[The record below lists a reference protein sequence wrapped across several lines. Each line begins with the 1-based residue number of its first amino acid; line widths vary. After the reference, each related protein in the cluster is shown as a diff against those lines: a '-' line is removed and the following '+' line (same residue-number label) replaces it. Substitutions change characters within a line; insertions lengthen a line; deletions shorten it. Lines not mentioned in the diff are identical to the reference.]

1 MASKTNITEDKFNNK
16 WGFIVSCIGSAV
28 GMANIWMF
36 PYRIGEFG
44 GAAFL
49 IPYLIFVVLI
59 GFSGV
64 IGEMAFGRAMHSGPL
79 GAFRKAFEMRF
90 SGKSGSAAGTVIG
103 LIPVIGS
110 LGIAIGYSVIIGW
123 ILKFL
128 ADAVTGS
135 IVNDEDP
142 AQVFTVLSQNCQQD
156 HDACILRTFPVPCHP
171 GGIPGRR
178 D

>member
-1 MASKTNITEDKFNNK
+1 MTSKNILSEDKFNNK

-59 GFSGV
+59 EFSGV

-90 SGKSGSAAGTVIG
+90 SGKSGSDAGSRN
-103 LIPVIGS
+103 GS
-110 LGIAIGYSVIIGW
+110 
-123 ILKFL
+123 
-128 ADAVTGS
+128 
-135 IVNDEDP
+135 
-142 AQVFTVLSQNCQQD
+142 
-156 HDACILRTFPVPCHP
+156 
-171 GGIPGRR
+171 
-178 D
+178 

>member
-1 MASKTNITEDKFNNK
+1 MSENMITEDKFRSK
-16 WGFIVSCIGSAV
+16 WGFVVSCIGSAV

-44 GAAFL
+44 GSAFL
-49 IPYLIFVVLI
+49 IPYIIFVVLI

-79 GAFRKAFEMRF
+79 GAFKKAFQMKKKNSRL
-90 SGKSGSAAGTVIG
+90 GTVIG

-123 ILKFL
+123 ILKYL
-128 ADAVTGS
+128 ADAITGNIISAADPAEVFTSLSRNFGS
-135 IVNDEDP
+135 IP
-142 AQVFTVLSQNCQQD
+142 WPLTGLVLVLICMS
-156 HDACILRTFPVPCHP
+156 F
-171 GGIPGRR
+171 
-178 D
+178 

>member
-16 WGFIVSCIGSAV
+16 WGFIVSCIGGAV

-64 IGEMAFGRAMHSGPL
+64 IGEMAFGRAMHSRSSRRLPQ
-79 GAFRKAFEMRF
+79 
-90 SGKSGSAAGTVIG
+90 
-103 LIPVIGS
+103 
-110 LGIAIGYSVIIGW
+110 
-123 ILKFL
+123 
-128 ADAVTGS
+128 S
-135 IVNDEDP
+135 I
-142 AQVFTVLSQNCQQD
+142 
-156 HDACILRTFPVPCHP
+156 
-171 GGIPGRR
+171 
-178 D
+178 